1 MSHFKVAVCTLGCK
15 VNFYESEI
23 MKSLLRK
30 KGFEICNT
38 DEVCDAYIVNSC
50 SVTSDTD
57 RKVFKLIRR
66 LHRTNPCAVICV
78 TGCMAQLRPD
88 DIANMFDDSANI
100 IVYGNENKTDIV
112 NKLINRLG
120 EKKSA
125 TPGIYV
131 KEFSSHLL
139 PTKLEEFS
147 RTRAYVKIE
156 DGCNANCSYCTI
168 CVARG
173 PVRVRDID
181 ECVEE
186 IQTLANNNCK
196 EIVLTGI
203 EISAYP
209 DLPGLIKRIDFIQGI
224 ERVRLSSIDPFY
236 LRPEIVDRLSESKKL
251 MPHFHI
257 SLQSGSSRILAKM
270 RRKYNSS
277 RALQNIMYLKSKF
290 KNCMLF
296 ADVIVGFPSES
307 QEDFDETIDFIK
319 QVGFLHLHI
328 FPYSKRKGT
337 DAAVMEGQV
346 PEEIKNKRAATLA
359 QIQNCV
365 KTEIFNRLLLSQKE
379 YKVLV
384 ETQSNGVAFGHTEEF
399 IETLI
404 ELTPEQSKYD
414 IKGEILPVKFTGA
427 AVAEGIVKARLV

>member
-1 MSHFKVAVCTLGCK
+1 MSQYKVAVCTLGCK

-23 MKSLLRK
+23 MISLLRK
-30 KGFEICNT
+30 KGFDICGTN
-38 DEVCDAYIVNSC
+38 DVCDAYIVNSC
-50 SVTSDTD
+50 SVTGDTD

-88 DIANMFDDSANI
+88 DIANMFDDFDNLI
-100 IVYGNENKTDIV
+100 IYGNENKIDIV
-112 NKLINRLG
+112 NKLVKRLD
-120 EKKSA
+120 EKKEA
-125 TPGIYV
+125 NTEIHV
-131 KEFSSHLL
+131 KDFTNYLH

-156 DGCNANCSYCTI
+156 DGCDANCSYCTI

-181 ECVEE
+181 ESVEE
-186 IQTLANNNCK
+186 IQTLANKNCK

-209 DLPGLIKRIDFIQGI
+209 DLPGLIKRIDSIQGI

-236 LRPEIVDRLSESKKL
+236 LKPEIVDRLCESKKL

-270 RRKYNSS
+270 RRKYNSQ
-277 RALQNIMYLKSKF
+277 RALQNIMYLKNKF
-290 KNCMLF
+290 ENCMLF
-296 ADVIVGFPSES
+296 ADIIVGFPTET
-307 QEDFDETIDFIK
+307 QEDFDETVDFIK

-346 PEEIKNKRAATLA
+346 PEDIKNKRAATLA
-359 QIQNCV
+359 RIQNCV
-365 KTEIFNRLLLSQKE
+365 KTEIFNRLLFSQKE

-399 IETLI
+399 IDTLI

-427 AVAEGIVKARLV
+427 AVAEGIMKARLV

>member
-1 MSHFKVAVCTLGCK
+1 MSQYKVAVRTLGCK

-23 MKSLLRK
+23 MISLLRK
-30 KGFEICNT
+30 KGFEVCSTN
-38 DEVCDAYIVNSC
+38 EVCDAYIVNSC

-78 TGCMAQLRPD
+78 TGCMAQLRPN
-88 DIANMFDDSANI
+88 DISKMFEDFGNI
-100 IVYGNENKTDIV
+100 IVYGNENKIDVV
-112 NKLINRLG
+112 NKLAERLNSDNSG
-120 EKKSA
+120 
-125 TPGIYV
+125 TPDIYV
-131 KEFSSHLL
+131 NDFTDYLF

-156 DGCNANCSYCTI
+156 DGCDANCSYCTI

-173 PVRVRDID
+173 PVRVRNID

-186 IQTLANNNCK
+186 IQTLANKNCK

-209 DLPGLIKRIDFIQGI
+209 DLPGLIKRIDSIPGI
-224 ERVRLSSIDPFY
+224 ERIRLSSIDPFY
-236 LRPEIVDRLSESKKL
+236 LKPEIVDRLCESKKL

-270 RRKYNSS
+270 RRKYNSP
-277 RALQNIMYLKSKF
+277 RALQNILYLKNKF
-290 KNCMLF
+290 ENCMLF
-296 ADVIVGFPSES
+296 ADVIVGFPTET
-307 QEDFDETIDFIK
+307 QEDFDETVDFIK

-359 QIQNCV
+359 QIQNGI
-365 KTEIFNRLLLSQKE
+365 KSEILNRLLFSQKE

-399 IETLI
+399 IETI
-404 ELTPEQSKYD
+404 IDLTPEQSKHD
-414 IKGEILPVKFTGA
+414 IRGEILPVKFTEV
-427 AVAEGIVKARLV
+427 AVDEGIVKARLV